1 MRDALLS
8 LLSHPTIASK
18 ESVIRRYDHEVQ
30 GATILKPLVG
40 KAGNGPGDAAVLQPI
55 QNVGTALAGIILS
68 NGINP
73 LYGKIDPYHMAI
85 NAVDEALR
93 NLTTV
98 GGDIERAFILDN
110 FCWGNPTDPL
120 QLGMLVRAVKGCHD
134 AAIGYGT
141 PFISGKDSLNNEYR
155 SNGERV
161 PVMPTLL
168 ISAVGVIDDAAQT
181 IDMSLKKPGNLL
193 YQIGLTR
200 NELAGSHYAE
210 ITGVT
215 DPLPGTI
222 VPHVDIKTARITMKA
237 LGSAIRKGLIQ
248 SCHDLS
254 EGGLA
259 IAAAEMSLAGLLGM
273 TIDAKRTPHETTT
286 LAEGT
291 NSPDDFNTILL
302 FSETASRFLVEI
314 SPERQETFEAYMRT
328 QGVNDFACIG
338 LVNNTERLVIQNT
351 NQILIDLPVNEL
363 QAAWQGGAA

>member
-1 MRDALLS
+1 M
-8 LLSHPTIASK
+8 
-18 ESVIRRYDHEVQ
+18 
-30 GATILKPLVG
+30 PL
-40 KAGNGPGDAAVLQPI
+40 
-55 QNVGTALAGIILS
+55 
-68 NGINP
+68 
-73 LYGKIDPYHMAI
+73 
-85 NAVDEALR
+85 
-93 NLTTV
+93 
-98 GGDIERAFILDN
+98 
-110 FCWGNPTDPL
+110 
-120 QLGMLVRAVKGCHD
+120 KGCHD

-168 ISAVGVIDDAAQT
+168 ISAVGVIDNAAQT

-215 DPLPGTI
+215 DSLPGTI

-237 LGSAIRKGLIQ
+237 LGSAIRMGLIQ

-259 IAAAEMSLAGLLGM
+259 IAAAEMSLASLLGM
-273 TIDAKRTPHETTT
+273 TIDVKQIPHETTT
-286 LAEGT
+286 FAEST
-291 NSPDDFNTILL
+291 KSPDDFNTILL
-302 FSETASRFLVEI
+302 FSESASRFLVEI

-328 QGVNDFACIG
+328 HGVNDFACIG
-338 LVNNTERLVIQNT
+338 LVNNTERLVIQNA
-351 NQILIDLPVNEL
+351 NQLLIDLPVNDL
-363 QAAWQGGAA
+363 QTSWQGGAA